1 VNPGEKENM
10 VGILLWVT
18 GWNKAAL
25 ESLND
30 DELEKLYNERV
41 DRG

>member
-1 VNPGEKENM
+1 VNPAERENM
-10 VGILLWVT
+10 TGILLWVT
-18 GWNKAAL
+18 GWNKSAL

-30 DELEKLYNERV
+30 EELEKLYNERV